1 MTYLTRPGVVALL
14 ACALALGVYPG
25 ARLGP
30 LSSEAGAIAV
40 VALSLLLGCAYA
52 ARALRGGLADQLLAL
67 GVLALLVGFAFDGA
81 RAHRG
86 VLTLGL
92 GQAKNNFEEQDD
104 DGRPLGLR
112 PLGFDV
118 QLLRASASEA
128 VLGLPQTGRQVAVL
142 SARAARVG
150 LYRLGDPKME
160 PTGEATRLTVTMSDA
175 SGSHPLELL
184 GLEPARHGDL
194 EVALERYFPD
204 FALDERQQPFTRS
217 LHSRNP
223 AALLRVSR
231 GGKTFRVFVIRSMPG
246 LHQVAELGQ
255 SFGLS
260 SVEGEVLVRLRVAQE
275 PFAAVLAAG
284 ALAALVGVALGR
296 SRG

>member
-1 MTYLTRPGVVALL
+1 LKYLTRPGVVALL
-14 ACALALGVYPG
+14 ACALAFGVHPE
-25 ARLGP
+25 ARLRA
-30 LSSEAGAIAV
+30 LSSEAGATAIA
-40 VALSLLLGCAYA
+40 ALSLLLGCAYG
-52 ARALRGGLADQLLAL
+52 ARALRGGIAAQLMAL
-67 GVLALLVGFAFDGA
+67 GVLALLVGLAFDGA

-92 GQAKNNFEEQDD
+92 GQAKNNFEEQEA

-118 QLLRASASEA
+118 QLLRATGSEA
-128 VLGLPQTGRQVAVL
+128 VLGLPQAGRQVAVL
-142 SARAARVG
+142 ATRAARVG
-150 LYRLGDPKME
+150 SYRLGDPRME
-160 PTGEATRLTVTMSDA
+160 PTGEAARLTVTLSDA

-194 EVALERYFPD
+194 EVGLERYFPD

-255 SFGLS
+255 SFGLAA
-260 SVEGEVLVRLRVAQE
+260 VEPEVLVRLRVAQE
-275 PFAAVLAAG
+275 PFAPVVAAG
-284 ALAALVGVALGR
+284 ALAVLFGVALGR
-296 SRG
+296 SRA